1 MIQDERLLEN
11 LRYNLGDTIMNAL
24 GEDSVVEIDVNEDGK
39 IWIEHLGEDMMYAG
53 DLDASQARMV
63 INLVASSLEA
73 PVSVERPFVE
83 GELVLD
89 GSRFEGTLPPIVA
102 APSFAIRKRASRI
115 FCLEEYVTDGIMPEY
130 LVETFRDLVRQRKN
144 ILVVGGTGSGKTTF
158 VNALIKEIAS
168 LCPKHRLLILQDT
181 LELQSESENR
191 EFLRTSD
198 HVSMNRLLSI
208 CMRKRP
214 DRIIIGEVR
223 DGSAL
228 DLLKAWNTGHEGGI
242 ATIHANSAL
251 EGLTRLEELVGE
263 ATIADKSPLIG
274 RSIDVVIYLERAPR
288 IGRRIREVM
297 RVMKYDSSARQYVT
311 QPIYS
316 MEEQEDEEK

>member
-1 MIQDERLLEN
+1 
-11 LRYNLGDTIMNAL
+11 
-24 GEDSVVEIDVNEDGK
+24 
-39 IWIEHLGEDMMYAG
+39 
-53 DLDASQARMV
+53 
-63 INLVASSLEA
+63 
-73 PVSVERPFVE
+73 
-83 GELVLD
+83 
-89 GSRFEGTLPPIVA
+89 
-102 APSFAIRKRASRI
+102 
-115 FCLEEYVTDGIMPEY
+115 MPEY
-130 LVETFRDLVRQRKN
+130 LVEIFRDLVRQRKN

-251 EGLTRLEELVGE
+251 EGLTKLKNYSDR
-263 ATIADKSPLIG
+263 KS
-274 RSIDVVIYLERAPR
+274 VV
-288 IGRRIREVM
+288 
-297 RVMKYDSSARQYVT
+297 
-311 QPIYS
+311 
-316 MEEQEDEEK
+316 